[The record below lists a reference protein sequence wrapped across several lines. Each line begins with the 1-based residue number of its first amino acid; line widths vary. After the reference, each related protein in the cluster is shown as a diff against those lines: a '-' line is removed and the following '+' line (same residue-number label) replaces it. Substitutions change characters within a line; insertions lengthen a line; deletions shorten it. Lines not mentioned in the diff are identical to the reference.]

1 MIHVE
6 IKLYCHA
13 SPEEAKSDWSG
24 LVMKLNYNVN
34 IDLGYLAKL
43 FENSFTI
50 GKCLNTFL
58 KVLYKQLLL
67 WLLKTA
73 VITGHIVSE

>member
-1 MIHVE
+1 MLRMLHIFMIHVE

-24 LVMKLNYNVN
+24 LVMKLNYNVK

-43 FENSFTI
+43 RI
-50 GKCLNTFL
+50 
-58 KVLYKQLLL
+58 
-67 WLLKTA
+67 
-73 VITGHIVSE
+73 